1 MYIDFLSDDARSK
14 AAARALD
21 CDHHARSG
29 VILSP
34 NEPPPDVLVLP
45 IPPTRDGI
53 HPTGMPDL
61 TLTELGRLL
70 TERAPNALLIGYGPC
85 PAALEHMAYDD
96 LEAHRSFINR
106 NATLTAEGGM
116 TMILDEL
123 RARGGYSLSEMVIV
137 ILGFGRIA
145 RSIATCLAGFGCRI
159 LVGAR
164 RTAARAA
171 ADAKG
176 YFSFD
181 ITDKS
186 FFDERGELLFADRLH
201 ILINT
206 VPSSDVIET
215 AVRMPNALFGIEL
228 SGKPHV
234 LASCMKLPYPVLDG
248 RSLPTRYTPE
258 AAGIALAAAI
268 RHSLKDRMSIN

>member
-1 MYIDFLSDDARSK
+1 MYIDFLSDDARAK

-21 CDHHARSG
+21 CDHHTRSG

-34 NEPPPDVLVLP
+34 NELPPDVLVLP

-53 HPTGMPDL
+53 HPTGLPDL

-70 TERAPNALLIGYGPC
+70 AERAPNALLIGYGPC
-85 PAALEHMAYDD
+85 PAELEHMAYDN
-96 LEAHRSFINR
+96 LEYHKAFINR
-106 NATLTAEGGM
+106 NAALTAEGGM
-116 TMILDEL
+116 GMILDEL
-123 RARGGYSLSEMVIV
+123 RARGGYSLSDMVAV

-145 RSIATCLAGFGCRI
+145 RSIATCLAGFGCPI

-164 RTAARAA
+164 RVAARVA

-215 AVRMPNALFGIEL
+215 SVRMPNALFGIEL

-248 RSLPTRYTPE
+248 RSLPARYTPE

-268 RHSLKDRMSIN
+268 RHSLKDRMPTN